1 MADLREEVPREFS
14 DDERWYRFFSRKAIL
29 VLLIMGVVDLAIVK
43 FFTLIHLQTAGI
55 FISIILTAVV
65 MAAVMLPIPE
75 GDVLHGSGSTCD
87 VILFRLYVRQKSSK
101 IYVKGFTDSGMEEN
115 T

>member
-14 DDERWYRFFSRKAIL
+14 DDERWYRFFSRKSIL
-29 VLLIMGVVDLAIVK
+29 VLLIMGVMDLAIVK
-43 FFTLIHLQTAGI
+43 FFAFIHLQTPGI
-55 FISIILTAVV
+55 FVAIILTVVV

-87 VILFRLYVRQKSSK
+87 VILFRLYVRRKNSK
-101 IYVKGFTDSGMEEN
+101 IYVRNLTYSGMEEN
-115 T
+115 S